1 MAMEKWHDHMVTGI
15 HLDWKDH
22 SEVPHT
28 YSTSMDYTIKVRE
41 KFSKTISLGSFME
54 EFIQDLNHF
63 YFL

>member
-54 EFIQDLNHF
+54 E
-63 YFL
+63 